1 MLKIKDRSICILL
14 KMPHKSEMMFLK
26 ILPFSIRMKKYLL
39 ALVCSTI
46 LLLLTHCSNKPHLNY
61 DQIGKKLCSCS
72 EELSQKNTKL
82 TQLIEKK
89 QNDKAMLLMDT
100 LETMENKLKACIIEE
115 NKLDNFMNDSKSEK
129 ALPRVLN
136 KLCPD
141 RSGKIIELV
150 KEIK

>member
-1 MLKIKDRSICILL
+1 MKKNLSVLVWSAILILL
-14 KMPHKSEMMFLK
+14 
-26 ILPFSIRMKKYLL
+26 
-39 ALVCSTI
+39 TN
-46 LLLLTHCSNKPHLNY
+46 CSNKPHLNY

-82 TQLIEKK
+82 IQLIEKK
-89 QNDKAMLLMDT
+89 QTDKAMLLMDT

-115 NKLDNFMNDSKSEK
+115 NKFENFMNDPKSEK
-129 ALPRVLN
+129 ALPQALN